1 MLNFRLPLSWLFCV
15 RSLSS
20 FSLLVLKQIKLVHSF
35 QVCLDWGSW
44 LTIWNVFPGTSETI
58 GTLYQSGA
66 LWHQSMDQ
74 LEQDPF
80 LICRPTTTMCNWNI
94 GWNDGNWYCFF
105 SSHSCMNCGKIVL
118 RKVMHTLNKMFIMHA
133 DVFKGWSLSSESW
146 YQHGEPMGPHTMY
159 ICFPK
164 CVNTLFL
171 ILSPISC
178 KSTFIAPLT
187 RESQYFLLIVG
198 I

>member
-15 RSLSS
+15 WSLSA
-20 FSLLVLKQIKLVHSF
+20 FSLLVLKQINLVHSF
-35 QVCLDWGSW
+35 QVCFDWGSW

-58 GTLYQSGA
+58 RTLYQSGPMTSEYGSA
-66 LWHQSMDQ
+66 RTRPISHLSADPNNVQFEHW
-74 LEQDPF
+74 LERWK
-80 LICRPTTTMCNWNI
+80 LILL
-94 GWNDGNWYCFF
+94 FF
-105 SSHSCMNCGKIVL
+105 SICSHSCMNCGKIVL
-118 RKVMHTLNKMFIMHA
+118 RKVMHILNKMFIMHA

-146 YQHGEPMGPHTMY
+146 YQHGT
-159 ICFPK
+159 PK

-187 RESQYFLLIVG
+187 RECQYFLLIVG

>member
-20 FSLLVLKQIKLVHSF
+20 FSLLVLKQIKFVHSF

-80 LICRPTTTMCNWNI
+80 LICRPTTTMCNLNI

-105 SSHSCMNCGKIVL
+105 SVILVWTVARSCFEKSC
-118 RKVMHTLNKMFIMHA
+118 
-133 DVFKGWSLSSESW
+133 
-146 YQHGEPMGPHTMY
+146 
-159 ICFPK
+159 
-164 CVNTLFL
+164 
-171 ILSPISC
+171 ILSTKCSSCTPMYSRVDHSLQSRGTSMASQWDPILCTSVSPSAWTHFFSYC
-178 KSTFIAPLT
+178 RQFRA
-187 RESQYFLLIVG
+187 SQLL
-198 I
+198 